1 MKSDAP
7 LDYALF
13 QLSPKRSRCELFVSS
28 NGSTEKIASG
38 LLKPFVAHLK
48 VAENQVAS
56 AAQSVKLEVGQRKN
70 AEVWFTKGT
79 LERFVRFVSTPE
91 VLELVVTFDSEM
103 SQLEA
108 ARKIY
113 SQGPGDQL
121 SGGTTAAEDATKK
134 ELLRAIDV
142 RLVAVQED
150 LSTACARAAAA
161 GFNIDTI
168 SELQMFADKFG
179 AHRLS
184 EACCKLI
191 SLCERRPDLTNQWRP
206 VSDDRIIRS
215 SCGSDMSIDIDNL
228 PSSPPTDQEQPA
240 TFHPSNTF
248 PSFASSRTINRE
260 SSVEREAVE
269 KKEGSSST
277 SDQISEP
284 SVQASQPTRRLSV
297 QDRINLFENKQKE
310 TSGGKPTVGKSSEL
324 RRMSS
329 DVSSSGTMLLR
340 RWSGASDMSLD
351 LTAEKKDT
359 ECPSYSQSTASV
371 SQGKQSEE
379 KKTLNLIEKAVDS
392 DSVMPE
398 IKVVPIVGRVGDIS
412 ELKGSSFNTLES
424 NCNLD
429 PVEDL
434 PLREQLCNPTQSISF
449 KSGGGHQDN
458 QEEQRSLPG
467 GKNVILGLGEQGKL
481 KGPQNSEEL
490 SNTIEGVTSQT
501 EVARVKDSS
510 LTRSRHSGNRSG
522 GQSKILNQREDS
534 EIREQAVRQ
543 SRSKVN
549 HKTLGESGLS
559 DGGPGSK
566 IREAFAAR
574 YKGNGGDSSSTHP
587 DVKSVVESVGAEK
600 KESHLS
606 EKVTGNFVPNIENS
620 GPHRVK
626 SHKQGFAPDQSKKA
640 EIQRDEDSSG
650 GLIIG
655 GPSSGKFSIDTEEIF
670 DSFKTLPPEQ
680 AERKRQSKGNQ
691 ELNDE
696 LMMKANELEKLF
708 AEHKLRIPGDQ
719 SHSSSRGR
727 PGIMQQ
733 ESTTSSYHS
742 KPVVSIGSQV
752 SDSYLATEP
761 NRSSKNTAKLDANSL
776 TKRIENYGDAFSKE
790 FSELSVSDGS
800 RGKFYDRYTE
810 KRDAKLREDWS
821 SNRAE
826 KEARLKSMQDSLER
840 SKSDLKAKFSAS
852 EDRHDSSSNARRRAE
867 RLRSFNSRS
876 IMKRKQQHLD
886 FGDGEDDEEA
896 LNFPERNHLQ
906 EDVHLEHATF
916 VDGVASGAQG
926 KKLLPNNRTLSSS
939 IGTSPI
945 PGSRSAIRTSS
956 TNSRRRRMQPENPL
970 IQSVPNFSELRKEN
984 TKPSSGSSKT
994 TRSQVRS
1001 YSRSKSA
1008 SEEAA
1013 VVKDEKSSLRKS
1025 SINPNELRDVS
1036 PLDPDDAVLTQI
1048 KFDEEVPKTVAAKAF
1063 LRKGSRP
1070 SYVARANITKQKASV
1085 RPEPI
1090 RNEEG
1095 NNGLASGTDDFENT
1109 GKGEGEEE
1117 FETLTTEGHE
1127 VLDNEEPRPV
1137 METEKFF
1144 DSGSENGDNKMI
1156 FSQLDKALGS
1166 QLTTVV
1172 PSGFHPVESMQ
1183 DWPGES
1189 PISWKS
1195 HIQHSFYP
1203 HDLSDVDAS
1212 VDSPVGSPASW
1223 NSQSL
1228 NQIESDAARMRKKW
1242 GTAQKPMLVANS
1254 SNNLSRKDMTRGF
1267 KRFLKFGRKTRGS
1280 ENLVDWISATTSEGD
1295 DDTEDGR
1302 DPANRSSE
1310 DLRKSRMGFS
1320 QAQPADDSFNESEFF
1335 NEQVQPSQS
1344 AIPEPPANFKLR
1356 EDQISGSSIKDT
1368 PSVPQ
1373 KILLKVGR
1381 AVKTG
1386 GFLSMRFHC

>member
-1 MKSDAP
+1 MAKMKSDAP

-38 LLKPFVAHLK
+38 LLKPFVTHLK
-48 VAENQVAS
+48 VAEDQVAS
-56 AAQSVKLEVGQRKN
+56 AAQSVKLEVGRRKN
-70 AEVWFTKGT
+70 AEMWFTKGT

-121 SGGTTAAEDATKK
+121 SGGTTDAEDATKK

-161 GFNIDTI
+161 GFNIDTV

-179 AHRLS
+179 AHCLN

-191 SLCERRPDLTNQWRP
+191 SLCERRPDLMNQWRP

-215 SCGSDMSIDIDNL
+215 SCGSDMSIDVDNL
-228 PSSPPTDQEQPA
+228 PSSPPLNQEQTA
-240 TFHPSNTF
+240 TFQQPNALPSL
-248 PSFASSRTINRE
+248 SSNRTINME
-260 SSVEREAVE
+260 SSVEREGVE
-269 KKEGSSST
+269 KKEKSSSN
-277 SDQISEP
+277 SDQNPEP
-284 SVQASQPTRRLSV
+284 SIQASQPTRRLSV

-310 TSGGKPTVGKSSEL
+310 TSGGKPTVGKFSEL

-329 DVSSSGTMLLR
+329 DMSSSGTSLLR
-340 RWSGASDMSLD
+340 RWSGASDMSID
-351 LTAEKKDT
+351 LSAEKKDT
-359 ECPSYSQSTASV
+359 ESPSYSQSTASV
-371 SQGKQSEE
+371 SQSKQSEE
-379 KKTLNLIEKAVDS
+379 KKVFAVGS
-392 DSVMPE
+392 DSVTPE
-398 IKVVPIVGRVGDIS
+398 IKIMANLGRVGDTS
-412 ELKGSSFNTLES
+412 ESKGSSFNKLGS
-424 NCNLD
+424 NSNLGL
-429 PVEDL
+429 VENV
-434 PLREQLCNPTQSISF
+434 PLKRQVCDSTQSISF
-449 KSGGGHQDN
+449 NSKHHDN
-458 QEEQRSLPG
+458 SEEKRPLLG
-467 GKNVILGLGEQGKL
+467 VKNVVVLGLGD
-481 KGPQNSEEL
+481 KGELEDSQNSEEL
-490 SNTIEGVTSQT
+490 SDTIEGVTLQT
-501 EVARVKDSS
+501 EFARVKDSS
-510 LTRSRHSGNRSG
+510 SLTRFKPSASKGG
-522 GQSKILNQREDS
+522 GQSKNLNREDS
-534 EIREQAVRQ
+534 EISDQAVRQ
-543 SRSKVN
+543 SRSKVT

-559 DGGPGSK
+559 DGGPGSR
-566 IREAFAAR
+566 IREAFASR
-574 YKGNGGDSSSTHP
+574 YKGNGGDSSFAHP
-587 DVKSVVESVGAEK
+587 DVKSVAEFVGVEK
-600 KESHLS
+600 KESKSS
-606 EKVTGNFVPNIENS
+606 EKVTDSSVPSIENS
-620 GPHRVK
+620 GPQRTK
-626 SHKQGFAPDQSKKA
+626 FNKQGLAADHSRKA
-640 EIQRDEDSSG
+640 EIQRDESCSVG
-650 GLIIG
+650 IIG
-655 GPSSGKFSIDTEEIF
+655 GAFSGKFSIDTEESL
-670 DSFKTLPPEQ
+670 DSFKTPPLEQ

-696 LMMKANELEKLF
+696 LKMKANELEKLF

-719 SHSSSRGR
+719 SHSGSRGR
-727 PGIMQQ
+727 PAKMQH
-733 ESTTSSYHS
+733 ESTTSLYHS
-742 KPVVSIGSQV
+742 KPVVNISSQV
-752 SDSYLATEP
+752 SGYYPAREP
-761 NRSSKNTAKLDANSL
+761 NRNTKIITKLDATSIPKIIDNQ
-776 TKRIENYGDAFSKE
+776 NYGDALSKE

-852 EDRHDSSSNARRRAE
+852 EDRLDSVSNTRRRAE

-876 IMKRKQQHLD
+876 ITKRKQQLLD

-896 LNFPERNHLQ
+896 LNFGEQNHLQ
-906 EDVHLEHATF
+906 EDVPLDHTTF
-916 VDGVASGAQG
+916 VDGVSSGAQD
-926 KKLLPNNRTLSSS
+926 KKLLPNNRSLSSS
-939 IGTSPI
+939 NGTSAT

-956 TNSRRRRMQPENPL
+956 INSRRRTQPENPL

-984 TKPSSGSSKT
+984 TKPSSGTSKT

-1001 YSRSKSA
+1001 YSRSKSS

-1013 VVKDEKSSLRKS
+1013 AVKDEKSHQSQLLRKS
-1025 SINPNELRDVS
+1025 SVNHNELRDVS
-1036 PLDPDDAVLTQI
+1036 PLESDGAVLTPM
-1048 KFDEEVPKTVAAKAF
+1048 KFDEEVPKNVAAKPF
-1063 LRKGSRP
+1063 LRKGSRT
-1070 SYVARANITKQKASV
+1070 SYVARASNTKHMASV
-1085 RPEPI
+1085 RSEPI
-1090 RNEEG
+1090 KNEEG
-1095 NNGLASGTDDFENT
+1095 NNDLASGTDDFENT
-1109 GKGEGEEE
+1109 GKDEVEEE
-1117 FETLTTEGHE
+1117 FETLKAEGHE
-1127 VLDNEEPRPV
+1127 VLDNEEPRLV
-1137 METEKFF
+1137 METEKLF
-1144 DSGSENGDNKMI
+1144 DSGSENGDNKMA
-1156 FSQLDKALGS
+1156 FSLLDQALGS
-1166 QLTTVV
+1166 QLSTVV

-1189 PISWKS
+1189 PMLWNSRV
-1195 HIQHSFYP
+1195 QHSFSYP

-1228 NQIESDAARMRKKW
+1228 SQVESDAARMRKKW

-1267 KRFLKFGRKTRGS
+1267 KRFLKFGRKNRGS
-1280 ENLVDWISATTSEGD
+1280 ESLVDWLSATTSEGD

-1320 QAQPADDSFNESEFF
+1320 QAQPTDDSFNESEFF

-1344 AIPEPPANFKLR
+1344 SIPAPSANFKLR
-1356 EDQISGSSIKDT
+1356 DDPMSGSSIKAQRPSFFSLSSFRSKGVDT
-1368 PSVPQ
+1368 
-1373 KILLKVGR
+1373 KHR
-1381 AVKTG
+1381 
-1386 GFLSMRFHC
+1386 

>member
-1 MKSDAP
+1 MEKMKSDAP

-38 LLKPFVAHLK
+38 LLKPFVTHLK
-48 VAENQVAS
+48 VAEDQVAS
-56 AAQSVKLEVGQRKN
+56 AAHSVKLEVGRRKN

-91 VLELVVTFDSEM
+91 VLEMVVTFDSEM

-161 GFNIDTI
+161 GFTIDTV

-179 AHRLS
+179 AHRLN

-191 SLCERRPDLTNQWRP
+191 SLCERRPDLMNQWRP

-215 SCGSDMSIDIDNL
+215 SCGSDMSIDVEDL
-228 PSSPPTDQEQPA
+228 PSSPPPDQEQLA
-240 TFHPSNTF
+240 TCQQPNTLPLLSSNH
-248 PSFASSRTINRE
+248 TINRE

-269 KKEGSSST
+269 KKEESSST
-277 SDQISEP
+277 SDQNSEP

-297 QDRINLFENKQKE
+297 QDRINMFENKQKE
-310 TSGGKPTVGKSSEL
+310 TSGGKPTVGKSTEL

-329 DVSSSGTMLLR
+329 DVSSSGTTLLR
-340 RWSGASDMSLD
+340 RWSGASDMSID
-351 LTAEKKDT
+351 LSAEKKDT
-359 ECPSYSQSTASV
+359 ESPSYSQSTASL
-371 SQGKQSEE
+371 SQSKQSEE
-379 KKTLNLIEKAVDS
+379 KKALNLIEKAMGS
-392 DSVMPE
+392 DSVTPE
-398 IKVVPIVGRVGDIS
+398 IKVMPSLGRVGDTS
-412 ELKGSSFNTLES
+412 ESKGGSFNKLES
-424 NCNLD
+424 NSNLS
-429 PVEDL
+429 PVEYV
-434 PLREQLCNPTQSISF
+434 PLKEEVCNPTQSISF
-449 KSGGGHQDN
+449 NSRGEHQDN
-458 QEEQRSLPG
+458 SEEKRSLLD
-467 GKNVILGLGEQGKL
+467 GKNVVLLGLGDQGKL
-481 KGPQNSEEL
+481 EDSQNSEEL
-490 SNTIEGVTSQT
+490 SDTVEGVTSQT
-501 EVARVKDSS
+501 ESPRVKDSS
-510 LTRSRHSGNRSG
+510 SLTRFKPSASKGG
-522 GQSKILNQREDS
+522 GQSKSLNQREDS
-534 EIREQAVRQ
+534 EIRDQTVRQ
-543 SRSKVN
+543 SRSKVT

-559 DGGPGSK
+559 DSGPGSK
-566 IREAFAAR
+566 IREAFVSR
-574 YKGNGGDSSSTHP
+574 YKGNGGDSSIAHP
-587 DVKSVVESVGAEK
+587 DVKSVTEIVGVEK

-606 EKVTGNFVPNIENS
+606 EKVTGSSVPSIENS
-620 GPHRVK
+620 GPQRIK
-626 SHKQGFAPDQSKKA
+626 FHKQGLATDQSKKA
-640 EIQRDEDSSG
+640 VQRDDSSSAG
-650 GLIIG
+650 IIG
-655 GPSSGKFSIDTEEIF
+655 GPFSGKFSVDTEESF
-670 DSFKTLPPEQ
+670 DSFKTPPLEQ

-696 LMMKANELEKLF
+696 LKMKANELEKLF
-708 AEHKLRIPGDQ
+708 AEHKLRIPCDQ
-719 SHSSSRGR
+719 SHLGSKGR
-727 PGIMQQ
+727 PAKMQH
-733 ESTTSSYHS
+733 ESTTSLYHS
-742 KPVVSIGSQV
+742 KPVVGIGSQV
-752 SDSYLATEP
+752 SDNYSATEP
-761 NRSSKNTAKLDANSL
+761 NRISKNTAKLDATSI
-776 TKRIENYGDAFSKE
+776 TKSIDNQNYGEALRKE

-800 RGKFYDRYTE
+800 RGKFYDRYTQ

-852 EDRHDSSSNARRRAE
+852 EDRLDSVSNAHRRAE

-906 EDVHLEHATF
+906 EDVPLDHPI
-916 VDGVASGAQG
+916 DGVSSGAQG
-926 KKLLPNNRTLSSS
+926 KKLLPNNRSLSSS
-939 IGTSPI
+939 TGTSAT

-956 TNSRRRRMQPENPL
+956 INSRRRRTQPENPL

-984 TKPSSGSSKT
+984 TKPSSGASKT
-994 TRSQVRS
+994 IRSQVRS
-1001 YSRSKSA
+1001 YSRSKST

-1013 VVKDEKSSLRKS
+1013 VVKDEKSHQSQSLRKS
-1025 SINPNELRDVS
+1025 SVNHNELRDVS
-1036 PLDPDDAVLTQI
+1036 PLDSDGAVLTPI
-1048 KFDEEVPKTVAAKAF
+1048 KFDEEVPKNVAAKPF
-1063 LRKGSRP
+1063 LRKGSRT
-1070 SYVARANITKQKASV
+1070 SYVARASITKQKASV
-1085 RPEPI
+1085 RSEPI
-1090 RNEEG
+1090 KNEEG
-1095 NNGLASGTDDFENT
+1095 NNDLASGTEDFENT
-1109 GKGEGEEE
+1109 GKDEEEEE
-1117 FETLTTEGHE
+1117 FETLNAEGHE
-1127 VLDNEEPRPV
+1127 VLDNEEPRLV

-1144 DSGSENGDNKMI
+1144 DSGSENGDNKMA

-1166 QLTTVV
+1166 QLPTVV

-1189 PISWKS
+1189 PMSWNS
-1195 HIQHSFYP
+1195 RIQHSFSYP

-1228 NQIESDAARMRKKW
+1228 SQVESDAARMRKKW
-1242 GTAQKPMLVANS
+1242 GAAQKPMLVANS

-1267 KRFLKFGRKTRGS
+1267 KRFLKFGRKNRGS
-1280 ENLVDWISATTSEGD
+1280 ESLVDWISATTSEGD

-1320 QAQPADDSFNESEFF
+1320 QAQPTDDNEGDFF

-1344 AIPEPPANFKLR
+1344 SIPALPANFKLR
-1356 EDQISGSSIKDT
+1356 EDQMSGSSIKAQRPSFFSLSSFRSKGGDT
-1368 PSVPQ
+1368 
-1373 KILLKVGR
+1373 KHR
-1381 AVKTG
+1381 
-1386 GFLSMRFHC
+1386 